1 MYKILANDGISDNMI
16 FKFKALGIEVVN
28 VHYSEDELEK
38 VLKEF
43 DVLIVRSKTKVTK
56 EILDKVAN
64 SRLKLIIRAGVGL
77 DNIEVDYGKSLGI
90 EIKNTPN
97 ASTDSVA
104 ELVIGHIFSLARF
117 IGISNVTMRE
127 GKWNKKTYKGIEIS
141 GKTIGIIGMGR
152 IGQSVAKK
160 AEALGMKVVYYTIEG
175 KHNDLDYDFLSFED
189 LLKTSD
195 FISIHVPYDKNKGP
209 LIGKTE
215 FKLMKDGIYIINCS
229 RGKVID
235 EKALVESLNNH
246 KVAGAGLD
254 VFEEEPTNNKELLN
268 HENVSVTP
276 HIGASTIEAQN
287 KIEEEVFSIV
297 KKFFNL

>member
-56 EILDKVAN
+56 EILNKVAN

-77 DNIEVDYGKSLGI
+77 DNIEVDYGKSLGM

-189 LLKTSD
+189 LLKISD

-209 LIGKTE
+209 LIGKAE

>member
-56 EILDKVAN
+56 EIIDKVAN

-77 DNIEVDYGKSLGI
+77 DNIEVDYGKSLGM

-97 ASTDSVA
+97 ASTNSVA
-104 ELVIGHIFSLARF
+104 ELVIGHIFSLARV

-127 GKWNKKTYKGIEIS
+127 GKWNKKTYKGIEFS

-160 AEALGMKVVYYTIEG
+160 AEVLGMKVVYYTIEG
-175 KHNDLDYDFLSFED
+175 KHNDLEYDFLSIED
-189 LLKTSD
+189 LLKISD

-209 LIGKTE
+209 LIGKAE

>member
-1 MYKILANDGISDNMI
+1 MCKILANDGLSDNI
-16 FKFKALGIEVVN
+16 ISKFKVLGIEVVN
-28 VHYSEDELEK
+28 VHYNQNELEK

-56 EILDKVAN
+56 EILDKAAN

-97 ASTDSVA
+97 ASTNSVA

-160 AEALGMKVVYYTIEG
+160 AEVLGMKVVYYTIEG
-175 KHNDLDYDFLSFED
+175 KRNDLNYDFLSFED
-189 LLKTSD
+189 LLKISD

-209 LIGKTE
+209 LIGKAE

>member
-1 MYKILANDGISDNMI
+1 MYRILANDGISDNI
-16 FKFKALGIEVVN
+16 ILKFKSLGIEVVD
-28 VHYSEDELEK
+28 VHYNEEKLEK

-56 EILDKVAN
+56 EVLDKVAN
-64 SRLKLIIRAGVGL
+64 SKLKLIIRAGVGL
-77 DNIEVDYGKSLGI
+77 DNIEVDYGKLLGI

-117 IGISNVTMRE
+117 IGISNLTMRD
-127 GKWNKKTYKGIEIS
+127 GQWNKKAYKGIEIS
-141 GKTIGIIGMGR
+141 GKTLGIIGMGR

-160 AEALGMKVVYYTIEG
+160 ANALGMKVVYYTIEG
-175 KHNDLDYDFLSFED
+175 KRNDLEYDFLSFED

-195 FISIHVPYDKNKGP
+195 FISIHIPYDKSKGP
-209 LIGKTE
+209 LIGKDE
-215 FKLMKDGIYIINCS
+215 FKLMKNGVYIINCS

-235 EKALVESLNNH
+235 EKALVESLDNH
-246 KVAGAGLD
+246 KVAGAGID
-254 VFEEEPTNNKELLN
+254 VFEEEPTNNKKLLN

-287 KIEEEVFSIV
+287 RIEYEVFSIV

>member
-1 MYKILANDGISDNMI
+1 MCKILANDGLSNNIIS
-16 FKFKALGIEVVN
+16 KFKALGIEVVN
-28 VHYSEDELEK
+28 VHYNQNELEK

-43 DVLIVRSKTKVTK
+43 DVLIIRSKTKVTK
-56 EILDKVAN
+56 EILDKAAN

-97 ASTDSVA
+97 ASTNSVA

-189 LLKTSD
+189 LLKISD

-209 LIGKTE
+209 LIRKAE

>member
-1 MYKILANDGISDNMI
+1 MCKILANDGLSNNIIS
-16 FKFKALGIEVVN
+16 KFKALGIEVVN
-28 VHYSEDELEK
+28 VHYNQNELEK

-43 DVLIVRSKTKVTK
+43 DVLIIRSKTKVTK
-56 EILDKVAN
+56 EILDKAAN
-64 SRLKLIIRAGVGL
+64 SRFKLIIRAGVGL

-97 ASTDSVA
+97 ASTNSVA

-189 LLKTSD
+189 LLKISD

-209 LIGKTE
+209 LIGKAE